1 MKKNYRVV
9 KITRMNGDVRYA
21 IQKEFKSWLTGES
34 KWKYK
39 GDYANDGEYTSN
51 INFADIYMDEEYA
64 IKKMN
69 DIIKSDTRTV
79 VDIQVVKEVTIG

>member
-1 MKKNYRVV
+1 MKKNYRIV
-9 KITRMNGDVRYA
+9 KLTRMNGDVRYA

-51 INFADIYMDEEYA
+51 IDYADLYCNEESA

-79 VDIQVVKEVTIG
+79 VDIQVVKEVTI